1 MKDTGRG
8 KYAQAAQNTALVTG
22 ADRGLGSALCAG
34 LLAQGWRVLAGQ
46 YLPEW
51 PELAVLADRYPGWL
65 HRVPLDVGSTASVQA
80 ATRAAAAIAD
90 RVDLLISNA
99 GIGGGQAEL
108 GQGLDFA
115 TMQRTFN
122 VNALGAIRVVEAFL
136 PLMAQGMR
144 RLCFV
149 SSEAGSIS
157 LAHRQ
162 GQFGYCMSKSALN
175 MAVKIMFND
184 LHSEGYTFRL
194 YHPGWMRSY
203 MRGTKST
210 HGDMEPE
217 EAAAKALPLFLN
229 DREDEGRLVLID
241 YEGKEWPF

>member
-1 MKDTGRG
+1 MH
-8 KYAQAAQNTALVTG
+8 NTAFITG
-22 ADRGLGSALCAG
+22 ADRGLGLALCAG

-46 YLPEW
+46 YMPEW
-51 PELAVLADRYPGWL
+51 PELAVLAHRYPESL
-65 HRVPLDVGSTASVQA
+65 HLIALDVGSASSVQA
-80 ATRAAAAIAD
+80 AAQTGAAITEQ
-90 RVDLLISNA
+90 VDLLISNA
-99 GIGGGQAEL
+99 GIGSGHSEL
-108 GQGLDFA
+108 GQGLDFTA
-115 TMQRTFN
+115 MQRAFN
-122 VNALGAIRVVEAFL
+122 VNALGTIRVVEAFL

-149 SSEAGSIS
+149 SSEAGCIS
-157 LAHRQ
+157 LAHRE

-184 LHSEGYTFRL
+184 LHPTGYTFRL

-210 HGDMEPE
+210 RGDMEPE
-217 EAAAKALPLFLN
+217 EAAAKALPFFLS

-241 YEGKEWPF
+241 YQGQEWPF

>member
-1 MKDTGRG
+1 M
-8 KYAQAAQNTALVTG
+8 QNIALVTG
-22 ADRGLGSALCAG
+22 ADRGLGLALCAG

-46 YLPEW
+46 YMPDW
-51 PELAVLADRYPGWL
+51 PELAALMAQHSELL
-65 HRVPLDVGSTASVQA
+65 HLLPLDVGSTASVQA
-80 ATRAAAAIAD
+80 AAQAAAALTD
-90 RVDLLISNA
+90 HVDLLISNA
-99 GIGGGQAEL
+99 GIGGERAEL

-115 TMQRTFN
+115 AMQRAFN
-122 VNALGAIRVVEAFL
+122 VNALGAIRVVEACL

-184 LHSEGYTFRL
+184 LRPQGYAFRL

-203 MRGTKST
+203 MRGVKSE
-210 HGDMEPE
+210 HGDMEPV
-217 EAAAKALPLFLN
+217 EAAVKALDFFLG
-229 DREDEGRLVLID
+229 DLEDEGRLVLMD
-241 YEGKEWPF
+241 YQGGEWPF

>member
-1 MKDTGRG
+1 M
-8 KYAQAAQNTALVTG
+8 QNSAFVTG

-34 LLAQGWRVLAGQ
+34 LLAQGWYVLAGQ

-51 PELAVLADRYPGWL
+51 PELAALADQYPESL
-65 HRVPLDVGSTASVQA
+65 HLIALDVGSTPSVQA
-80 ATRAAAAIAD
+80 AAQTVATITD
-90 RVDLLISNA
+90 HVDLLISNA
-99 GIGGGQAEL
+99 GIGSGRTEL

-115 TMQRTFN
+115 AMQRAFN

-136 PLMAQGMR
+136 PLVAQGMR

-175 MAVKIMFND
+175 MAIRIMFND
-184 LHSEGYTFRL
+184 LHPTGYTFRL

-203 MRGTKST
+203 MGGTKST

-217 EAAAKALPLFLN
+217 EAAAKALPFFLN

-241 YEGKEWPF
+241 YEGQEWPF